1 MTKNIKSFMEGLA
14 QASLSRKILIA
25 IVTIVLILSSVTLLF
40 IDQGVRRQVEK
51 NILVQLDAAA
61 TAYIE
66 LNDAKLEQVLSRTQ
80 FFIQNPVFQRDFRAA
95 PGTGPKI
102 AAGFKKITD
111 YDFLMAVNFTGKV
124 LIDSLHPENLGK
136 NVPPQYQE
144 ILQKTVENG
153 RYLGMWSE
161 NGKLYQLVALPLLG
175 FDAVLLAGN
184 EVGDKFAYKI
194 DELSRNQIT
203 FFTKDKVIASAF
215 PKELAAD
222 LEKQLTTVRE
232 KMHQETGE
240 GKGKH
245 SQTFSLKVG
254 GESYLAIAG
263 QIENVPDSGYV
274 IASSK
279 DKQLALLYR
288 IEFIIIIT
296 GVGGLIFAIFMAIFF
311 SRGLTRSVNHLVKD
325 VEQVKQG
332 NLEHQIIATSKD
344 EIGFL
349 SDMFDSLRIAF
360 RDAQKE
366 LKEYAEN
373 LEEKV
378 RERTAE
384 LSTANGA
391 LTAAKGETD
400 RIMNT
405 VGQGLFLVQ
414 KEGNEY
420 RIGSQYSKA
429 LEEMFAGAGLGG
441 KDILA
446 VLRKGLPEA
455 AMKKTTDYLELMF
468 KPEIKEAVMNNINP
482 LRETEI
488 NFESAGA
495 GGKQKFLQFKFQRI
509 MSQGGDGVRAATE
522 GEPARTMAPVI
533 KHLMATVTDVT
544 KQVLLDRKLKET
556 EEKNAGQMEMLF
568 GILHVEPRMLS
579 EFISDME
586 EDITLINET
595 LKPGAA
601 NLPLKEKLAII
612 YRAMHTIKGN
622 AGILNLKFF
631 AGKAHEYEE
640 KVGELQKKADLSG
653 QDFLPLVLKL
663 NEMIETLREVKSLI
677 QRITQFQ
684 ATFSGEKKNVDLL
697 VRAVDSNVQKLAT
710 ELNKKADLD
719 FDKFNPEHIPAAH
732 RKLMKDILI
741 QLTRNS
747 LSHGLEA
754 PADRKAAGKDETG
767 KIILTTRKTGSGT
780 EVLFRDDGRGLQIDK
795 LRKKAVESGKYTAEE
810 VAQWDAG
817 RVAGVIFIPGISTAD
832 ETTMNAGRGIG
843 MDIIQ
848 EKVNSIGGKVE
859 LSFEGGKYC
868 EFKIFLPEAAGQK

>member
-1 MTKNIKSFMEGLA
+1 MIKSIKSFAAGLA
-14 QASLSRKILIA
+14 QAGLRRKILIA

-40 IDQGVRRQVEK
+40 IDQGVRSQVNK
-51 NILVQLDAAA
+51 NILTQLDAAA

-95 PGTGPKI
+95 PATGPKI

-111 YDFLMAVNFTGKV
+111 YDFIMAVNFNGRV
-124 LIDSLHPENLGK
+124 LVDSLHPENLGK

-144 ILQKTVENG
+144 VLQKTVENG
-153 RYLGMWSE
+153 RFLGMWSE

-175 FDAVLLAGN
+175 FDAVLMAGN

-203 FFTKDKVIASAF
+203 FFSKDKVVASAF
-215 PKELAAD
+215 SKELAAD
-222 LEKQLTTVRE
+222 VEKLIPEIKEKIQRE
-232 KMHQETGE
+232 SGE

-245 SQTFSLKVG
+245 SQTFTLKIG
-254 GESYLAIAG
+254 GESYLGIAG
-263 QIENVPDSGYV
+263 AIENVPDAGY
-274 IASSK
+274 ILASSR

-288 IEFIIIIT
+288 IEFIIIAT
-296 GVGGLIFAIFMAIFF
+296 GIGGIIFAFVMAIFF

-332 NLEHQIIATSKD
+332 NLEHQIVATSKD

-384 LSTANGA
+384 LSTANSA
-391 LTAAKGETD
+391 LTAAKDETD

-429 LEEMFAGAGLGG
+429 LEEMFASPALGN
-441 KDILA
+441 KDILG
-446 VLRKGLPEA
+446 VLKRGLPES

-482 LRETEI
+482 LRETEV
-488 NFESAGA
+488 NFEVAGA
-495 GGKQKFLQFKFQRI
+495 AGKQKFLQFKFQRI
-509 MSQGGDGVRAATE
+509 MAE
-522 GEPARTMAPVI
+522 GAI

-595 LKPGAA
+595 LKPGGN

-622 AGILNLKFF
+622 ASILNLKFF

-640 KVGELQKKADLSG
+640 KVGELQQKSDLSG

-697 VRAVDSNVQKLAT
+697 VRAVDSNVQKLAG
-710 ELNKKADLD
+710 ELSKKAEFEHDQ
-719 FDKFNPEHIPAAH
+719 FDPDVIPTAH

-747 LSHGLEA
+747 LSHGIES
-754 PADRKAAGKDETG
+754 PSDRKAAGKNESG
-767 KIILTTRKTGSGT
+767 KITLITRKSANGV
-780 EVLFRDDGRGLQIDK
+780 ELLFRDDGRGLQIDK
-795 LRKKAVESGKYTAEE
+795 LRRKAVESGKYKAEE
-810 VAQWDAG
+810 VAKWDAG
-817 RVAGVIFIPGISTAD
+817 TVAGVIFIPGISTAD
-832 ETTMNAGRGIG
+832 QATMNAGRGIG
-843 MDIIQ
+843 MDIIK
-848 EKVNSIGGKVE
+848 EKVQSIGGKVE
-859 LSFEGGKYC
+859 LSFETGKFC
-868 EFKIFLPEAAGQK
+868 EFKIFLPDTAVKK

>member
-1 MTKNIKSFMEGLA
+1 MIKSIKSFAAGLA
-14 QASLSRKILIA
+14 QAGLRRKILIA

-40 IDQGVRRQVEK
+40 IDQGVRSQVNK
-51 NILVQLDAAA
+51 NILTQLDAAA

-95 PGTGPKI
+95 PATGSKI

-111 YDFLMAVNFTGKV
+111 YDFIMAVNFNGRV
-124 LIDSLHPENLGK
+124 LVDSLHPENLGK

-144 ILQKTVENG
+144 VLQKTVENG
-153 RYLGMWSE
+153 RFLGMWSE

-175 FDAVLLAGN
+175 FDAVLMAGN

-203 FFTKDKVIASAF
+203 FFSKDKVVASAF
-215 PKELAAD
+215 SKELAAD
-222 LEKQLTTVRE
+222 VEKLIPEIKEKIQRE
-232 KMHQETGE
+232 SGE

-245 SQTFSLKVG
+245 SQTFTLKIG
-254 GESYLAIAG
+254 GESYLGIAG
-263 QIENVPDSGYV
+263 AIENVPDAGY
-274 IASSK
+274 ILASSR

-288 IEFIIIIT
+288 IEFIIIAT
-296 GVGGLIFAIFMAIFF
+296 GIGGIIFAFVMAIFF

-332 NLEHQIIATSKD
+332 NLEHQIVATSKD

-384 LSTANGA
+384 LSTANSA
-391 LTAAKGETD
+391 LTAAKDETD

-429 LEEMFAGAGLGG
+429 LEEMFASPALGN
-441 KDILA
+441 KDILG
-446 VLRKGLPEA
+446 VLKRGLPES

-482 LRETEI
+482 LRETEV
-488 NFESAGA
+488 NFEVAGA
-495 GGKQKFLQFKFQRI
+495 AGKQKFLQFKFQRI
-509 MSQGGDGVRAATE
+509 MAE
-522 GEPARTMAPVI
+522 GAI

-595 LKPGAA
+595 LKPGGN

-622 AGILNLKFF
+622 ASILNLKFF

-640 KVGELQKKADLSG
+640 KVGELQQKSDLSG

-697 VRAVDSNVQKLAT
+697 VRAVDSNVQKLAG
-710 ELNKKADLD
+710 ELSKKAEFEHDQ
-719 FDKFNPEHIPAAH
+719 FDPDVIPTAH

-747 LSHGLEA
+747 LSHGIES
-754 PADRKAAGKDETG
+754 PSDRKAAGKNESG
-767 KIILTTRKTGSGT
+767 KITLITRKSANGV
-780 EVLFRDDGRGLQIDK
+780 ELLFRDDGRGLQIDK
-795 LRKKAVESGKYTAEE
+795 LRRKAVESGKYKAEE
-810 VAQWDAG
+810 VAKWDAG
-817 RVAGVIFIPGISTAD
+817 TVAGVIFIPGISTAD
-832 ETTMNAGRGIG
+832 QATMNAGRGIG
-843 MDIIQ
+843 MDIIK
-848 EKVNSIGGKVE
+848 EKVQSIGGKVE
-859 LSFEGGKYC
+859 LSFETGKFC
-868 EFKIFLPEAAGQK
+868 EFKIFLPDTAVKK

>member
-14 QASLSRKILIA
+14 NASLSRKILIA
-25 IVTIVLILSSVTLLF
+25 IVTIVLILSAATLLF
-40 IDQGVRRQVEK
+40 IDQGVRSQVNK
-51 NILVQLDAAA
+51 NILTQLDAAA

-66 LNDAKLEQVLSRTQ
+66 LNDAKLEQVLARTQ
-80 FFIQNPVFQRDFRAA
+80 FFIQNPNFQRDLKAA
-95 PGTGPKI
+95 PATSAKI
-102 AAGFKKITD
+102 SAGFKKLTE
-111 YDFLMAVNFTGKV
+111 YDFLMAVSFSGRV
-124 LIDSLHPENLGK
+124 LIDSLHPELLGK
-136 NVPPQYQE
+136 TVPSQYQTL
-144 ILQKTVENG
+144 LQKTVENG

-175 FDAVLLAGN
+175 SDAVLMAGN
-184 EVGDKFAYKI
+184 EVSDKFAYKI

-203 FFTKDKVIASAF
+203 FFSKDKVVASAF
-215 PKELAAD
+215 SKELAVD
-222 LEKQLTTVRE
+222 LEKMLPTVKE
-232 KMHQETGE
+232 KVQSETGE

-263 QIENVPDSGYV
+263 GMESVPDAGFI

-288 IEFIIIIT
+288 IEFIIAIT
-296 GVGGLIFAIFMAIFF
+296 GVGGLIFAILMAIFF

-332 NLEHQIIATSKD
+332 NLEHQIISTSKD

-360 RDAQKE
+360 RDAQKD
-366 LKEYAEN
+366 LKDYAEN
-373 LEEKV
+373 LEVKV
-378 RERTAE
+378 KERTTE
-384 LSTANGA
+384 LSQANGA
-391 LTAAKGETD
+391 LTTAKEETD

-414 KEGNEY
+414 KDGATYKIGN
-420 RIGSQYSKA
+420 QYSKA
-429 LEEMFAGAGLGG
+429 LEDMFASQGLGS

-446 VLRKGLPEA
+446 VLKKGLPESS
-455 AMKKTTDYLELMF
+455 MKKTTDYLELMF

-488 NFESAGA
+488 NFEGSGGA
-495 GGKQKFLQFKFQRI
+495 KQKFLQFKFQRI
-509 MSQGGDGVRAATE
+509 MAE
-522 GEPARTMAPVI
+522 GAI
-533 KHLMATVTDVT
+533 KHLMSTVTDVT

-586 EDITLINET
+586 EDIELINET
-595 LKPGAA
+595 LKPGGQT
-601 NLPLKEKLAII
+601 LPLKEKLGTI

-622 AGILNLKFF
+622 ASILNLKFF

-640 KVGELQKKADLSG
+640 KVDELQKKPDLSG
-653 QDFLPLVLKL
+653 GDFLPLVLKL

-697 VRAVDSNVQKLAT
+697 VKAVESNVQKLAG
-710 ELNKKADLD
+710 ELNKKAELNYDG
-719 FDKFNPEHIPAAH
+719 FDPEIIPAAH
-732 RKLMKDILI
+732 RKLLKDILI

-747 LSHGLEA
+747 LSHGVES
-754 PADRKAAGKDETG
+754 PEDRKAAGKNETG
-767 KIILTTRKTGSGT
+767 KIQLATRKTGTGL
-780 EVLFRDDGRGLQIDK
+780 ELIFRDDGRGLLIDK
-795 LRKKAVESGKYTAEE
+795 LRRKAIESGKYKPEE

-817 RVAGVIFIPGISTAD
+817 TVAGVIFIPGISTAD
-832 ETTMNAGRGIG
+832 QATLNAGRGIG
-843 MDIIQ
+843 MDIIK
-848 EKVNSIGGKVE
+848 EKVHSLGGKVE
-859 LSFEGGKYC
+859 LSFEAGKFC
-868 EFKIFLPEAAGQK
+868 EFKIFLPDTAGKK

>member
-1 MTKNIKSFMEGLA
+1 MTKNIRSLVEGLS
-14 QASLSRKILIA
+14 QAGLRRKILVA
-25 IVTIVLILSSVTLLF
+25 IVTIVLILSAVTLLF
-40 IDQGVRRQVEK
+40 IDQGVRGQVNK
-51 NILVQLDAAA
+51 NILTQLDAAA

-66 LNDAKLEQVLSRTQ
+66 LNDAKLEQVLARTQ
-80 FFIQNPVFQRDFRAA
+80 FFIQNPVFQRDFKAA
-95 PGTGPKI
+95 PATSAKI
-102 AAGFKKITD
+102 ASGFKKLTE
-111 YDFLMAVNFTGKV
+111 YDFLMAVNFSGRV
-124 LIDSLHPENLGK
+124 LIDSLHPELLGK
-136 NVPPQYQE
+136 TVPAQYQSL
-144 ILQKTVENG
+144 LQKTVENG

-175 FDAVLLAGN
+175 SDAVLMAGN

-203 FFTKDKVIASAF
+203 FFNKDKVVASAF
-215 PKELAAD
+215 QKELTGD
-222 LEKQLTTVRE
+222 IEKILATVKDRV
-232 KMHQETGE
+232 QNETGE
-240 GKGKH
+240 GKSKH
-245 SQTFSLKVG
+245 SQTFTIKVG

-263 QIENVPDSGYV
+263 AIENVPEAGFI

-288 IEFIIIIT
+288 IEFIIIST
-296 GVGGLIFAIFMAIFF
+296 GVGGIIFAFVMAVFF

-332 NLEHQIIATSKD
+332 NLEHQIVATSKD

-360 RDAQKE
+360 RDAQKD
-366 LKEYAEN
+366 LKDYAEN
-373 LEEKV
+373 LEVKV

-391 LTAAKGETD
+391 LTTAKEETD

-414 KEGNEY
+414 KDGASY
-420 RIGSQYSKA
+420 KIGSQYSKA
-429 LEEMFAGAGLGG
+429 LEEMFASQGLGN

-446 VLRKGLPEA
+446 LLKKGLPENS
-455 AMKKTTDYLELMF
+455 MKKTSDYLELMF

-488 NFESAGA
+488 NFE
-495 GGKQKFLQFKFQRI
+495 GGGTSKQKFLQFKFQRI
-509 MSQGGDGVRAATE
+509 MADGS
-522 GEPARTMAPVI
+522 I
-533 KHLMATVTDVT
+533 KHLMSTVTDVT

-579 EFISDME
+579 EFIADME
-586 EDITLINET
+586 EDIALINET
-595 LKPGAA
+595 LKPGGQ

-622 AGILNLKFF
+622 ASILNLKFF

-640 KVGELQKKADLSG
+640 KVGELQQKADLSG

-697 VRAVDSNVQKLAT
+697 VRAVESNVQKIAAET
-710 ELNKKADLD
+710 NKKAELNYDA
-719 FDKFNPEHIPAAH
+719 FDPDHIPAPH
-732 RKLMKDILI
+732 RKLLKDILI

-747 LSHGLEA
+747 LAHGIET
-754 PADRKAAGKDETG
+754 PEERTKAGKAEAG
-767 KIILTTRKTGSGT
+767 KIQLATRKTATGI
-780 EVLFRDDGRGLQIDK
+780 ELIFRDDGKGLQIDK
-795 LRKKAVESGKYTAEE
+795 LRRKAVESGKYTAEE
-810 VAQWDAG
+810 VAKWDAG
-817 RVAGVIFIPGISTAD
+817 TVAGVIFIPGISTA
-832 ETTMNAGRGIG
+832 EQTTMNAGRGIG
-843 MDIIQ
+843 MDIIK
-848 EKVNSIGGKVE
+848 EKVHSLGGKVE
-859 LSFEGGKYC
+859 LSFEAGKFC
-868 EFKIFLPEAAGQK
+868 EFKIFLPDGAGKK

>member
-25 IVTIVLILSSVTLLF
+25 IVTIVLILSSVSLLF
-40 IDQGVRRQVEK
+40 IDQGVRRQVDK
-51 NILVQLDAAA
+51 NILTQLDAAA

-80 FFIQNPVFQRDFRAA
+80 FFIQNPVFQRDFRGT

-111 YDFLMAVNFTGKV
+111 YDFLMAVHFNGKV

-144 ILQKTVENG
+144 ILHKTVDNG

-222 LEKQLTTVRE
+222 LEKQLATVRE
-232 KMHQETGE
+232 KMQQETGE

-384 LSTANGA
+384 LSAANGA

-455 AMKKTTDYLELMF
+455 SMKKTTDYLELMF
-468 KPEIKEAVMNNINP
+468 KPEIKEAVMKNINP

-488 NFESAGA
+488 NFETAGA
-495 GGKQKFLQFKFQRI
+495 GGKQKFLQFQFQRI
-509 MSQGGDGVRAATE
+509 MAE
-522 GEPARTMAPVI
+522 GAI

-595 LKPGAA
+595 LKPGGA
-601 NLPLKEKLAII
+601 NLPLSEKLAII

-622 AGILNLKFF
+622 ASILNLKFF

-710 ELNKKADLD
+710 ELGKKADLD
-719 FDKFNPEHIPAAH
+719 FDKFSPEHIPAAH

-747 LSHGLEA
+747 LSHGLES

-767 KIILTTRKTGSGT
+767 KIVLTTRKTGSGT

-795 LRKKAVESGKYTAEE
+795 LRKKAIESGKYTAEE

-868 EFKIFLPEAAGQK
+868 EFKIYLPEAAVQK

>member
-40 IDQGVRRQVEK
+40 IDQGVRRQVDK
-51 NILVQLDAAA
+51 NILTQLDAAA

-80 FFIQNPVFQRDFRAA
+80 FFIQNPVFQRDFRTA

-144 ILQKTVENG
+144 VLQKTVENG

-203 FFTKDKVIASAF
+203 FFTKDKVVASAF
-215 PKELAAD
+215 SKELAAD
-222 LEKQLTTVRE
+222 VEKQLATVRE
-232 KMHQETGE
+232 KMQLETGE

-263 QIENVPDSGYV
+263 AIENVPDSGYV

-288 IEFIIIIT
+288 IEFIIVIT
-296 GVGGLIFAIFMAIFF
+296 GVGGLIFAIFMAVFF

-384 LSTANGA
+384 LSAANGA
-391 LTAAKGETD
+391 LTAAKDETD

-429 LEEMFAGAGLGG
+429 LEEMFAGGALGG

-455 AMKKTTDYLELMF
+455 SMKKTTDYLELMF

-488 NFESAGA
+488 NFETAGA

-509 MSQGGDGVRAATE
+509 MAE
-522 GEPARTMAPVI
+522 GAI

-595 LKPGAA
+595 LKPGGA

-622 AGILNLKFF
+622 ASILNLKFF

-640 KVGELQKKADLSG
+640 KVGELQKKEDLSG

-710 ELNKKADLD
+710 ELGKKADLD
-719 FDKFNPEHIPAAH
+719 FDKFSPEHIPAAH

-747 LSHGLEA
+747 LSHGLES

-767 KIILTTRKTGSGT
+767 KIVLTTRKTGSGT

-810 VAQWDAG
+810 VSKWDAG

-832 ETTMNAGRGIG
+832 QTTMNAGRGIG

-868 EFKIFLPEAAGQK
+868 EFKIFLPDVAGQK

>member
-40 IDQGVRRQVEK
+40 IDQGVRRQVDK

-102 AAGFKKITD
+102 AAGFKKVTD

-175 FDAVLLAGN
+175 SDAVLLAGN

-203 FFTKDKVIASAF
+203 FFTKDKVVASAF
-215 PKELAAD
+215 SKELAVD
-222 LEKQLTTVRE
+222 MEKQLPTVRE
-232 KMHQETGE
+232 KMQQETGE
-240 GKGKH
+240 GKNKH

-288 IEFIIIIT
+288 IEVIIIIT
-296 GVGGLIFAIFMAIFF
+296 GIGGLIFAIFMAVFF

-378 RERTAE
+378 RERTVE
-384 LSTANGA
+384 LSAANGA

-414 KEGNEY
+414 KEGTEY

-429 LEEMFAGAGLGG
+429 LEEMFASAGLGS

-488 NFESAGA
+488 NFETAGA

-509 MSQGGDGVRAATE
+509 MAE
-522 GEPARTMAPVI
+522 GAI

-586 EDITLINET
+586 EDIALINET
-595 LKPGAA
+595 LKPGGA

-640 KVGELQKKADLSG
+640 KVGELQKKTDLSG

-710 ELNKKADLD
+710 ELGKKAELD
-719 FDKFNPEHIPAAH
+719 FDKFSPEHIPAAH

-747 LSHGLEA
+747 LSHGIEA

-767 KIILTTRKTGSGT
+767 KIVLTTRKTGNGT
-780 EVLFRDDGRGLQIDK
+780 EILFRDDGKGLQIDK

-848 EKVNSIGGKVE
+848 EKVNSVGGKVE

-868 EFKIFLPEAAGQK
+868 EFKIFLPDAAGQK

>member
-1 MTKNIKSFMEGLA
+1 MIKSIKSFAAGLA
-14 QASLSRKILIA
+14 QAGLRRKILIA

-40 IDQGVRRQVEK
+40 IDQGVRSQVNK
-51 NILVQLDAAA
+51 KILTQLDAAA

-95 PGTGPKI
+95 PATGPKI

-111 YDFLMAVNFTGKV
+111 YDFIMAVNFNGRV
-124 LIDSLHPENLGK
+124 LVDSLHPENLGK

-144 ILQKTVENG
+144 VLQKTVENG
-153 RYLGMWSE
+153 RFLGMWSE

-175 FDAVLLAGN
+175 FDAVLMAGN

-203 FFTKDKVIASAF
+203 FFSKDKVVASAF
-215 PKELAAD
+215 SKELAAD
-222 LEKQLTTVRE
+222 VEKLIPEIKEKIQRE
-232 KMHQETGE
+232 SGE

-245 SQTFSLKVG
+245 SQTFTLKIG
-254 GESYLAIAG
+254 GESYLGIAG
-263 QIENVPDSGYV
+263 AIENVPDAGY
-274 IASSK
+274 ILASSR

-288 IEFIIIIT
+288 IEFIIIAT
-296 GVGGLIFAIFMAIFF
+296 GIGGIIFAFVMAIFF

-332 NLEHQIIATSKD
+332 NLEHQIVATSKD

-384 LSTANGA
+384 LSTANSA
-391 LTAAKGETD
+391 LTAAKDETD

-429 LEEMFAGAGLGG
+429 LEEMFASPALGN
-441 KDILA
+441 KDILG
-446 VLRKGLPEA
+446 VLKRGLPES

-482 LRETEI
+482 LRETEV
-488 NFESAGA
+488 NFEVAGA
-495 GGKQKFLQFKFQRI
+495 AGKQKFLQFKFQRI
-509 MSQGGDGVRAATE
+509 MAE
-522 GEPARTMAPVI
+522 GAI

-595 LKPGAA
+595 LKPGGN

-622 AGILNLKFF
+622 ASILNLKFF

-640 KVGELQKKADLSG
+640 KVGELQQKSDLSG

-697 VRAVDSNVQKLAT
+697 VRAVDSNVQKLAG
-710 ELNKKADLD
+710 ELSKKAEFEHDQ
-719 FDKFNPEHIPAAH
+719 FDPDVIPTAH

-747 LSHGLEA
+747 LSHGIES
-754 PADRKAAGKDETG
+754 PSDRKAAGKNESG
-767 KIILTTRKTGSGT
+767 KITLITRKSANGV
-780 EVLFRDDGRGLQIDK
+780 ELLFRDDGRGLQIDK
-795 LRKKAVESGKYTAEE
+795 LRKKAVESGKYKAEE
-810 VAQWDAG
+810 VAKWDAG
-817 RVAGVIFIPGISTAD
+817 TVAGVIFIPGISTAD
-832 ETTMNAGRGIG
+832 QATMNAGRGIG
-843 MDIIQ
+843 MDIIK
-848 EKVNSIGGKVE
+848 EKVQSIGGKVE
-859 LSFEGGKYC
+859 LSFETGKFC
-868 EFKIFLPEAAGQK
+868 EFKIFLPDTAVKK

>member
-1 MTKNIKSFMEGLA
+1 MTKNIKSLIEGLS
-14 QASLSRKILIA
+14 QAGLRRKILIA
-25 IVTIVLILSSVTLLF
+25 IVTIVLILSAVTLLF
-40 IDQGVRRQVEK
+40 IDQGVRSQVNK
-51 NILVQLDAAA
+51 NILTQLDAAA

-66 LNDAKLEQVLSRTQ
+66 LNDSRLEQVLARTQ
-80 FFIQNPVFQRDFRAA
+80 FFMQNPVFQRDFKGA
-95 PGTGPKI
+95 PGTSKKI

-111 YDFLMAVNFTGKV
+111 YDFLMAVNFSGRV
-124 LIDSLHPENLGK
+124 LIDSMHPELLGQQ
-136 NVPPQYQE
+136 VPAQYQPL
-144 ILQKTVENG
+144 LQKTIENG

-161 NGKLYQLVALPLLG
+161 NGKLYQLVALPMLAN
-175 FDAVLLAGN
+175 DAVLLAGN

-203 FFTKDKVIASAF
+203 FFIKDKIVASAF
-215 PKELAAD
+215 SKEQTPDIEKTLASVK
-222 LEKQLTTVRE
+222 ERIQS
-232 KMHQETGE
+232 ETGE
-240 GKGKH
+240 GKTKH
-245 SQTFSLKVG
+245 SQTFSMKVG

-263 QIENVPDSGYV
+263 SIENVPDAGFI

-288 IEFIIIIT
+288 IEVIIIST
-296 GVGGLIFAIFMAIFF
+296 GVGGIIFAFVMAVFF

-332 NLEHQIIATSKD
+332 NLEHQIVATSKD

-360 RDAQKE
+360 RDAQKD
-366 LKEYAEN
+366 LKDYAEN
-373 LEEKV
+373 LEVKV
-378 RERTAE
+378 QERTAE
-384 LSTANGA
+384 LS
-391 LTAAKGETD
+391 AAKEETD

-405 VGQGLFLVQ
+405 VGQGLFLVH
-414 KEGNEY
+414 KDAAGY
-420 RIGSQYSKA
+420 KISSQYSKA
-429 LEEMFAGAGLGG
+429 LEDMFASQGLGN
-441 KDILA
+441 KDILG
-446 VLRKGLPEA
+446 VLKKGLPEA
-455 AMKKTTDYLELMF
+455 SMKKTADYLELMF

-488 NFESAGA
+488 NFEGGGA
-495 GGKQKFLQFKFQRI
+495 AKQKFLQFKFQRI
-509 MSQGGDGVRAATE
+509 MADGA
-522 GEPARTMAPVI
+522 I
-533 KHLMATVTDVT
+533 KHLMSTVTDVT

-586 EDITLINET
+586 EDIALINET
-595 LKPGAA
+595 LKPGGQ

-622 AGILNLKFF
+622 ASILNLKFF

-640 KVGELQKKADLSG
+640 KVGELQQKADLSG

-697 VRAVDSNVQKLAT
+697 VRAVESNVQKLAT
-710 ELNKKADLD
+710 ETNKKAELSYDGFEPD
-719 FDKFNPEHIPAAH
+719 HIPAAH
-732 RKLMKDILI
+732 RKLLKDILI

-747 LSHGLEA
+747 LAHGIET
-754 PADRKAAGKDETG
+754 PEDRKKAGKNEVG
-767 KIILTTRKTGSGT
+767 KIQLATRKTGTGIELT
-780 EVLFRDDGRGLQIDK
+780 FRDDGRGLLIDK
-795 LRKKAVESGKYTAEE
+795 LRRKAAESGKYSAEE
-810 VAQWDAG
+810 VAKWDAG
-817 RVAGVIFIPGISTAD
+817 TVAGVIFIPGISTA
-832 ETTMNAGRGIG
+832 EQTTMNAGRGIG
-843 MDIIQ
+843 MDIIK
-848 EKVNSIGGKVE
+848 EKVDSLGGKIE
-859 LSFEGGKYC
+859 LSFEAGKFC
-868 EFKIFLPEAAGQK
+868 EFKIFLPDGAAKK

>member
-1 MTKNIKSFMEGLA
+1 MTKNIRALIEGLS
-14 QASLSRKILIA
+14 QAGLRRKILVA
-25 IVTIVLILSSVTLLF
+25 IVTIVLILSAVSLLF
-40 IDQGVRRQVEK
+40 IDQGVRSQVNK
-51 NILVQLDAAA
+51 NILTQLDAAA

-66 LNDAKLEQVLSRTQ
+66 LNDAKLEQVLARTQ
-80 FFIQNPVFQRDFRAA
+80 FFIQNPNFQRDLKAA
-95 PGTGPKI
+95 PATSAKI
-102 AAGFKKITD
+102 AAGFKKLTE
-111 YDFLMAVNFTGKV
+111 YDFLMAVSFSGRV
-124 LIDSLHPENLGK
+124 LIDSIHPENLGK
-136 NVPPQYQE
+136 TVPSQYQGL
-144 ILQKTVENG
+144 LQKTVENG
-153 RYLGMWSE
+153 RYLGMWNE
-161 NGKLYQLVALPLLG
+161 DGKLYQLVALPLLG
-175 FDAVLLAGN
+175 SDAVLLAGN

-194 DELSRNQIT
+194 EELSGNRIT
-203 FFTKDKVIASAF
+203 FFSKDKIVASAF
-215 PKELAAD
+215 SKELAPD
-222 LEKQLTTVRE
+222 VVKILQTV
-232 KMHQETGE
+232 KDKIQNETGE
-240 GKGKH
+240 GKSKH
-245 SQTFSLKVG
+245 SQTFSLSVG

-263 QIENVPDSGYV
+263 GIENVPEAGFI

-288 IEFIIIIT
+288 IEFIIIVT
-296 GVGGLIFAIFMAIFF
+296 GIGGIIFAFVMAVFF

-332 NLEHQIIATSKD
+332 NLEHQIISTSKD

-360 RDAQKE
+360 RDAQKG
-366 LKEYAEN
+366 LKDYAEN
-373 LEEKV
+373 LEVKV
-378 RERTAE
+378 AERTTE
-384 LSTANGA
+384 LSQANGA
-391 LTAAKGETD
+391 LTTAKEETD

-414 KEGNEY
+414 KDGNSY
-420 RIGSQYSKA
+420 KIGSQYSKA
-429 LEEMFAGAGLGG
+429 LEDMFASQGLGN

-446 VLRKGLPEA
+446 VLKKGLPESS
-455 AMKKTTDYLELMF
+455 MKKTTDYLELMF

-488 NFESAGA
+488 NFEGSGGA
-495 GGKQKFLQFKFQRI
+495 KQKFLQFKFQRI
-509 MSQGGDGVRAATE
+509 MAE
-522 GEPARTMAPVI
+522 GAI
-533 KHLMATVTDVT
+533 KHLMSTVTDVT

-595 LKPGAA
+595 LKPGGQ

-622 AGILNLKFF
+622 ASILNLKFF

-640 KVGELQKKADLSG
+640 KVGELQQKTDLSG

-697 VRAVDSNVQKLAT
+697 VRAVESNVQKLAA
-710 ELNKKADLD
+710 EMNKKAELNFDD
-719 FDKFNPEHIPAAH
+719 FDPDMVPAAH

-747 LSHGLEA
+747 LSHGLES
-754 PADRKAAGKDETG
+754 PEDRKKAGKNETG
-767 KIILTTRKTGSGT
+767 KIQLATRKAASGI
-780 EVLFRDDGRGLQIDK
+780 ELIFRDDGRGLQIDK
-795 LRKKAVESGKYTAEE
+795 LRRKAIESGKYTAEE
-810 VAQWDAG
+810 VAKWDAG
-817 RVAGVIFIPGISTAD
+817 TVAGVIFIPGISTA
-832 ETTMNAGRGIG
+832 EQTTLNAGRGIG
-843 MDIIQ
+843 MDIIK
-848 EKVNSIGGKVE
+848 EKVHSLGGKVE
-859 LSFEGGKYC
+859 LSFEAGKFC
-868 EFKIFLPEAAGQK
+868 EFKIFLPDGAAKK